1 MAETKC
7 KKCGVTIASGW
18 LCDRCK
24 RQIKGWGKKVAGVV
38 GTAGVLVIAVIS
50 KGKIK
55 LK

>member
-18 LCDRCK
+18 FCDRCK
-24 RQIKGWGKKVAGVV
+24 RQIKGWGKKGAVVV
-38 GTAGVLVIAVIS
+38 GCFLIAVIS

-55 LK
+55 PKI